1 VARTLLLLL
10 LLLVVVI
17 LSQQQQQEAS
27 HMHLQLQGS
36 CQPLTGTFQ
45 QLLVLGQLQLL
56 LLLLLLLLRLVL
68 VLVLVMVQKEVSRMH
83 LLLGVLDQG

>member
-45 QLLVLGQLQLL
+45 QLRVLGQLQL